1 MLVSKFKGIAYSPI
15 FLSPL
20 VLILVIAS
28 YYFSD
33 DGFTSTIFIIS
44 CVVMMLWL
52 VLIFYM
58 LNSYF
63 ISIKIHNN
71 EISIQSILGKGKP
84 QNFAINSLDGYQ
96 VQQQSG
102 ETNSSEVIFIY
113 QNGKI
118 VIRLSELFYQNY
130 ADLKK
135 AIVQKLKRIPNN

>member
-20 VLILVIAS
+20 VLILVLAS

-33 DGFTSTIFIIS
+33 AGFSSTVFIVS
-44 CVVMMLWL
+44 CVILILWV
-52 VLIFYM
+52 VLIYYM

-71 EISIQSILGKGKP
+71 EISIQSMLGKGKP
-84 QNFAINSLDGYQ
+84 RSFAMNAIDGYQ
-96 VQQQSG
+96 IQQQSG

-118 VIRLSELFYQNY
+118 VLRISELFYQNY
-130 ADLKK
+130 KELKK
-135 AIVQKLKRIPNN
+135 VISQKLKRIPNR